1 MLAGTGA
8 GGSLGEGGPT
18 PAQGRGV
25 LHQRHDPVLPGSSSS
40 GQDREWVPRGGSP
53 GAWGRSDPIL
63 KSLQPSCRTGHHSWV
78 GMWHP
83 EGMAP
88 YFGGHTC
95 APRQLRRDV
104 FVCLA
109 GKGLTPGGFWGA
121 GVSPA
126 GYTQAAPRTGDLTP
140 LPWQR
145 LVKSPR
151 AGRLPR
157 AWGAGMGAW
166 EAAPRPPRCRC
177 PRAPS
182 MSCVPAS
189 ADASA

>member
-1 MLAGTGA
+1 MPAWQCHGWGGCWGAALGFVLAGTGA

-53 GAWGRSDPIL
+53 GASGRSDPIL

-88 YFGGHTC
+88 YFGGGHVRSKT
-95 APRQLRRDV
+95 
-104 FVCLA
+104 
-109 GKGLTPGGFWGA
+109 
-121 GVSPA
+121 
-126 GYTQAAPRTGDLTP
+126 AA
-140 LPWQR
+140 
-145 LVKSPR
+145 
-151 AGRLPR
+151 
-157 AWGAGMGAW
+157 
-166 EAAPRPPRCRC
+166 
-177 PRAPS
+177 
-182 MSCVPAS
+182 
-189 ADASA
+189 